1 MGAFLCKRE
10 ELEVSKTLFG
20 TPQTTAVGLQAAA
33 ETKGS
38 GGDKRQQRTVWAIES
53 ASHLAEQRPR
63 RHRILKLELGLDL
76 EQPDQWVGGQLKLR
90 RCQELDRL
98 DVHGL
103 G

>member
-1 MGAFLCKRE
+1 MQKGGAGGKQDPIRH
-10 ELEVSKTLFG
+10 
-20 TPQTTAVGLQAAA
+20 TANNGRRAA
-33 ETKGS
+33 GS